1 MLLCLVP
8 AHASGTVD
16 SGACGDGLT
25 WTLDGNG
32 LLTVSGTGEMKSAPW
47 KSQYKAKI
55 TSVKINKGATN
66 IYNSAFYDCANLSS
80 VSIPDSVTC
89 IEAYA
94 FAFCEKLKSVTI
106 PNNVTRIEIG
116 AFKF

>member
-1 MLLCLVP
+1 MKRMTRCFSLLLAACMLLCLVP

-55 TSVKINKGATN
+55 TSVKINKG
-66 IYNSAFYDCANLSS
+66 ISL
-80 VSIPDSVTC
+80 
-89 IEAYA
+89 
-94 FAFCEKLKSVTI
+94 
-106 PNNVTRIEIG
+106 
-116 AFKF
+116 